1 MSSLTDSER
10 NFLSAQIKKAKTYQ
24 IFCYLDIAAV
34 IAIIT
39 YMVIT
44 GHVNSI
50 RVVLAIILLIN
61 ARSNLRQY
69 KLATILGAV
78 DLSSIS

>member
-10 NFLSAQIKKAKTYQ
+10 NFLSAQIKKAKTYR

-34 IAIIT
+34 IAIVI

-78 DLSSIS
+78 DLSTIS